1 MMTRKKRRMIIIGI
15 PLLVVVIFITILIV
29 LYLNTDMF
37 KSNKTLFFKYF
48 SQNYD
53 NINQITE
60 DLKNDEYNNV
70 FQSNKFRQISELKI
84 NYTENYGTTL
94 ENTDNAIN
102 KLKITID
109 GETNKENGYQYK
121 DIKLL
126 NNEEKNAEIEY
137 MKNDNIYGLRFSD
150 LFNQYITV
158 ENDNIKELFK
168 KIGYSE
174 ESLQNMPES
183 IELKDIQNIKFSKEE
198 LETLKD
204 KYLNLINTKISKDKF
219 AKKSNQKIVIN
230 DKNILANAY
239 IINLT
244 KEEFNN
250 IYLEVLESLKND
262 EIILGKIEQIQNYFN
277 IFDFNNINYDLKEQY
292 VNYLEKIIESVN
304 KTNIGNEEITIS
316 VYENNGD
323 TIRTSIQSLDFQMN
337 FDNLKTNE
345 EIFSNIIFKEKEKE
359 IKNITLI
366 KKQNNLEISIKN
378 NIESDSK
385 MIVIKK
391 IQNIN
396 ENKYNK
402 DINIKYEDGNNRIDA
417 NYTETINELKELQ
430 TPKEF
435 NGENS
440 IKLNELDNE
449 QISNLLIIVKEELAK
464 KIDKIMQDIR
474 GEDIK
479 KILKNIGVI
488 NSEIN
493 IEVDGVSEAEKN
505 RFNSKFDFLQGENLN
520 INDVLNTINV
530 IKENVINLQVV
541 SNSELKIEI
550 SKNNSN
556 EQLVK
561 TLEDFINKYKD
572 RTYNVKLEYDEET
585 GLVKYVI
592 LNMLEKS
599 R

>member
-505 RFNSKFDFLQGENLN
+505 RFNFKFDFLQGENLN

>member
-37 KSNKTLFFKYF
+37 KSNQTLFFKYF

-262 EIILGKIEQIQNYFN
+262 EIILGKIEQIQNYIN